1 MRTIR
6 EADWKIFKQVRETA
20 LQQFCRQVLD
30 DIDAISRDE
39 ALPAHERYLEV
50 YKLIQARD
58 RKLCAGFDGLSR
70 SRAIVQLMFIRKLG
84 LISSDELARFSPE
97 VQQYSTPA
105 E

>member
-20 LQQFCRQVLD
+20 LQRFCRQVLD

-39 ALPAHERYLEV
+39 TLTAHERYLEV
-50 YKLIQARD
+50 YELVQARD
-58 RKLCAGFDGLSR
+58 RTLRAGLDGLSR
-70 SRAIVQLMFIRKLG
+70 SSAIVQLMFIRKLG
-84 LISSDELARFSPE
+84 LISSEELVRFSPE
-97 VQQYSTPA
+97 VQQYSTPG